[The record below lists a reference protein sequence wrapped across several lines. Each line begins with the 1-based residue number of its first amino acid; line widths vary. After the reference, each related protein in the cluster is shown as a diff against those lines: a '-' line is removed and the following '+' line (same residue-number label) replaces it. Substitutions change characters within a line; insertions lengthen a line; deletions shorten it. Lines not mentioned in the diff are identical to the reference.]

1 MLLNAE
7 KLGSGYLNWE
17 EELIFIDRNLVQQL
31 EALVAKIGGSDG
43 AESLREQIADL
54 TSTSNHLSKDTNGLM
69 KKLVQL
75 SNEDRSVPVLK
86 VQRERYMGEL
96 IAILNRLQAA
106 QRAAAAKERESM
118 DAVVISDKEVSQQ
131 IEAVDDFQFH
141 QKQQLQIQHQAHLNE
156 LRERNETMRQL
167 NQDIGDVTMI
177 MKDLA
182 RIVHDQGDIVDS
194 IEANVESASIQVEQG
209 AADVRRALV
218 YQRDARQKKFF
229 IVIFLLVLFAII
241 VLAIYLFRL

>member
-75 SNEDRSVPVLK
+75 SNEDV
-86 VQRERYMGEL
+86 
-96 IAILNRLQAA
+96 
-106 QRAAAAKERESM
+106 
-118 DAVVISDKEVSQQ
+118 
-131 IEAVDDFQFH
+131 
-141 QKQQLQIQHQAHLNE
+141 
-156 LRERNETMRQL
+156 
-167 NQDIGDVTMI
+167 
-177 MKDLA
+177 
-182 RIVHDQGDIVDS
+182 RIVC
-194 IEANVESASIQVEQG
+194 
-209 AADVRRALV
+209 L
-218 YQRDARQKKFF
+218 
-229 IVIFLLVLFAII
+229 
-241 VLAIYLFRL
+241 